1 LNEFSDCWGHLCSG
15 VEIAA
20 HCD

>member
-1 LNEFSDCWGHLCSG
+1 LLKTICLG

-20 HCD
+20 HCDC